1 VGVRWLIITILLSVS
16 LISVAGGPAA
26 SGVTQ
31 SSKDKA
37 VETSLSSS
45 TSSSPRAEAALLEQF
60 TPITTRTWWAIVEG
74 DYGGSDVVRT
84 VDSGRHWKEVWTT
97 PVASGDFLNTEIG
110 WIIGSSELGS
120 TNSSTNQSVSLY
132 RTLDGGRAWQRLGD
146 VPSNCQL
153 DFVDQLHG
161 WCIAIGA
168 AAGSE
173 SFDLYRT
180 LDGGSTWTLASST
193 GPDDTGSTPADVP
206 FGCDPPGTPRSLDY
220 GSRLGEPVVTGNQV
234 AVSAEIRGTPG
245 ATAIATSTN
254 GGLTW
259 STKAVPHSHRLWSVD
274 LIDATHWILSDGQ
287 RFMAT
292 DDAVAHWR
300 SWQSPVEMTGAEGE
314 TLTPDFITPLV
325 GWAVPGVN
333 GGPFWWTTNGGI
345 TWHAVVI
352 ESDGMRFRL
361 SPDSARPVGPG

>member
-120 TNSSTNQSVSLY
+120 TNSSTNQSVSLS
-132 RTLDGGRAWQRLGD
+132 RTLDGGRA
-146 VPSNCQL
+146 
-153 DFVDQLHG
+153 
-161 WCIAIGA
+161 
-168 AAGSE
+168 
-173 SFDLYRT
+173 
-180 LDGGSTWTLASST
+180 WTLASST

-345 TWHAVVI
+345 TGHAVVI